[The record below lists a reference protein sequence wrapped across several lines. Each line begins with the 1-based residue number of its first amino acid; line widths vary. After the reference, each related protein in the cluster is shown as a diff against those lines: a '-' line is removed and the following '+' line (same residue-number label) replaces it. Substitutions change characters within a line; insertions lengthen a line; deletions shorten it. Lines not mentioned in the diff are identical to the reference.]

1 MADEIRNHE
10 IQKLNKNKEELTSDE
25 EQQIN
30 EEQIK
35 FFRQM
40 LKQPAQALSG
50 GAFLTYNAFL
60 HLVIK
65 KMARKALYC

>member
-40 LKQPAQALSG
+40 LK
-50 GAFLTYNAFL
+50 
-60 HLVIK
+60 
-65 KMARKALYC
+65 